1 MARRRARP
9 HDRGVSLTS
18 LVVFFVVLIGV
29 LTLIATFVYRRA
41 VHAFALGP
49 VARRALVGALVAAAI
64 ATPLSRFGA
73 GRLGSGIAA
82 WLGLGAGVL
91 SLGLM
96 LSFGLLVVVSL
107 AGAPWKLA
115 GRWRTW
121 NAQRSAIR
129 NATSSGTPTPSS
141 AMVPAIHAETAS
153 ATDELSAVDAGT
165 LASAAV
171 SLAPATSVAS
181 LSASE
186 PIPRRV
192 FLERA
197 ATGSALLLGGG
208 SAVYGAFVGRRDYR
222 IETVPVRIAGLPRT
236 LDGFTI
242 AQISDIHF
250 GLYVRDDE
258 VRIAADLIRRTRP
271 DLIVLTG
278 DLVDHDPGCAP
289 FLGRLLQ
296 RLEGAARHGIAVIPG
311 NHDYYTG
318 VETVLDTA
326 RRAGASVLV
335 NEGRVIGDAGGAFA
349 LLGVDDVWMRRE
361 GGGPDLARA
370 IAMVPRALPR
380 VLLCHN
386 PSFFPEAADHVA
398 LQLSGHTH
406 GGQVNL
412 SQTVTGLVLP
422 HGYVAGLY
430 PRGDAQL
437 YVNRGFG
444 TAGPPSRVFSP
455 PEITR
460 LVLVAG

>member
-1 MARRRARP
+1 
-9 HDRGVSLTS
+9 VSLTS
-18 LVVFFVVLIGV
+18 LVFFFVVMLGV
-29 LTLIATFVYRRA
+29 LALIATFVYRRA
-41 VHAFALGP
+41 VSAFALGP
-49 VARRALVGALVAAAI
+49 MARRAFVGALLAAAL

-73 GRLGSGIAA
+73 GKLGSDVAA
-82 WLGLGAGVL
+82 WLGLGAGVV

-96 LSFGLLVVVSL
+96 LSFGGLVVVALVAAPWSL
-107 AGAPWKLA
+107 AA
-115 GRWRTW
+115 RWRAW
-121 NAQRSAIR
+121 QAQRRALTAPAKDDASHA
-129 NATSSGTPTPSS
+129 AAAPSTTGAVAASTTLSGTSLDLGALTSSAASLAPS
-141 AMVPAIHAETAS
+141 AAS
-153 ATDELSAVDAGT
+153 STIDALTEDGVD
-165 LASAAV
+165 ASAAG
-171 SLAPATSVAS
+171 
-181 LSASE
+181 SA

-197 ATGSALLLGGG
+197 ATGGALLLGGG
-208 SAVYGAFVGRRDYR
+208 SAAYGALFGRRDFR
-222 IETVPVRIAGLPRT
+222 IETVPVRIAGLPRA
-236 LDGFTI
+236 LDGFTVV
-242 AQISDIHF
+242 QISDIHF

-258 VRIAADLIRRTRP
+258 IRIAAELIRRANP

-278 DLVDHDPGCAP
+278 DLVDHDAACAP
-289 FLGRLLQ
+289 FLGRLIR
-296 RLEGAARHGIAVIPG
+296 RLEGAARHGIAAIPG

-318 VETVLDTA
+318 VEVVLDTA

-335 NEGRVIGDAGGAFA
+335 NEGRVVGDAGGAFA

-370 IAMVPRALPR
+370 IATVPRDLPR

-386 PSFFPEAADHVA
+386 PAFFPEAADHVA

-406 GGQVNL
+406 GGQINL
-412 SQTVTGLVLP
+412 SHAVTGLVLP

-444 TAGPPSRVFSP
+444 TAGPPSRIFSP

-460 LVLVAG
+460 VVLVAA

>member
-1 MARRRARP
+1 MRRARP
-9 HDRGVSLTS
+9 HDRGVSLMS
-18 LVVFFVVLIGV
+18 LVVFFVLMLGV
-29 LTLIATFVYRRA
+29 LSLIATFVYRRA

-49 VARRALVGALVAAAI
+49 MARRALLGALVAAAI

-73 GRLGSGIAA
+73 GKLGSGVAA
-82 WLGLGAGVL
+82 SLGLGAGVL

-107 AGAPWKLA
+107 AKAPWSLA
-115 GRWRTW
+115 ARWRAWRAKRKAGSTD
-121 NAQRSAIR
+121 
-129 NATSSGTPTPSS
+129 ATSALASQDR
-141 AMVPAIHAETAS
+141 ADDAS
-153 ATDELSAVDAGT
+153 ADASSGSFDEPAGALDPGA

-171 SLAPATSVAS
+171 GLAPATSTSS
-181 LSASE
+181 LPPGE
-186 PIPRRV
+186 PVPRRV

-208 SAVYGAFVGRRDYR
+208 SALYGAFLGRRDYR

-318 VETVLDTA
+318 VEAVLDTA
-326 RRAGASVLV
+326 RRTGASVLV

-349 LLGVDDVWMRRE
+349 LLGVDDVWTRRE

-370 IAMVPRALPR
+370 IAMVPRELPR

-412 SQTVTGLVLP
+412 SHAVTSLVLP

-460 LVLVAG
+460 LVLVAA